1 MRAAPEY
8 RRYNR
13 AWTQIGKPS
22 LLNSHFFTSSGIPK
36 LRALPLALLLSTLAF
51 TSIPTARAVEVAT
64 LFTAQVALDEE
75 QSDPRQEAYKAA
87 LAAVLLRVSG
97 AQLSSDPEMIEL
109 LFPRPASY
117 VVQYSPGEDDTLW
130 VSFDGEAIEQVL
142 RQSGQTVWASER
154 PVTLIWLAVDWGQ
167 GDREIIAAGDPDQS
181 RDSGRSIDRNRLLRQ
196 RVLDMSERRGLPVL
210 FPLMD
215 TEDQQNV
222 TFSDIWGGFDEQLL
236 AASGRYEA
244 DSVLVGRIR
253 PDSNQRNRW
262 NYYFA
267 DDERVWSGE
276 PESVLGLVADHLAD
290 EFAISGDQPMQIV
303 DLNVSGIDSVEAYG
317 EIQDLLAATNVI
329 ESFVISEVVGDRI
342 QYRVEAI
349 GGLDRLRRALRFG
362 GLIEQNG
369 FDGDRIRIE
378 SLDSTL
384 NASLNFFYSP
394 E

>member
-1 MRAAPEY
+1 
-8 RRYNR
+8 
-13 AWTQIGKPS
+13 
-22 LLNSHFFTSSGIPK
+22 LLNSHLFTSLGIPK

-75 QSDPRQEAYKAA
+75 QNDPRQEAYKAA
-87 LAAVLLRVSG
+87 LAEVLLRVSG

-109 LFPRPASY
+109 LFPNPASY
-117 VVQYSPGEDDTLW
+117 VVQFRPGEDDTLW

-142 RQSGQTVWASER
+142 RQSGQTVWGRER

-236 AASGRYEA
+236 VASERYEA

-276 PESVLGLVADHLAD
+276 PELVLGLVADQLAD
-290 EFAISGDQPMQIV
+290 EFAISGDQPMQLV

-317 EIQDLLAATNVI
+317 EIQNLLAATNVI
-329 ESFVISEVVGDRI
+329 ESFVISEVVGDRV
-342 QYRVEAI
+342 QYRVEAV

-369 FDGDRIRIE
+369 IDGDRIRIE

-384 NASLNFFYSP
+384 NASLDFFYSP